1 MNKDFI
7 DSINSAENSNEEF
20 FYINF
25 GPKKIK
31 IFFEEEACDWVWNYK
46 YLRQQEAI
54 DIKTELIHTQIKINC
69 PYNYFI
75 LYNS

>member
-20 FYINF
+20 FDINF

-31 IFFEEEACDWVWNYK
+31 ILGG
-46 YLRQQEAI
+46 YLANN
-54 DIKTELIHTQIKINC
+54 IN
-69 PYNYFI
+69 
-75 LYNS
+75 